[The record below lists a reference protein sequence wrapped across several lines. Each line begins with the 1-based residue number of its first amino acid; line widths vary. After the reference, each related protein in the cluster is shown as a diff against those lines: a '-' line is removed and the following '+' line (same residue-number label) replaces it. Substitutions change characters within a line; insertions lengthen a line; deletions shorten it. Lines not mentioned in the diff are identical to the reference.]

1 MIISNVNY
9 VYISLPGYLN
19 VPKKGIQKIPGKPI
33 GDEKNPFTNRI
44 SLREK
49 KYNFK

>member
-1 MIISNVNY
+1 MLIML
-9 VYISLPGYLN
+9 YITSWLSECTE
-19 VPKKGIQKIPGKPI
+19 KGIQKIPGKPI

-49 KYNFK
+49 KIQF